1 MTAMPDA
8 HRVTALM
15 IVVRACKVALV
26 AAVALF
32 FTCVAFGN
40 ITDYDSNWQFV
51 QHVLS
56 MDTTFPNS
64 KLHWRA
70 ITDSDLQHVAYW
82 LIIGTQAA
90 TAVPL
95 WLGTMSLFAAI
106 GGAEFARARALAVVG
121 LTVGLLLYMV
131 GFVTIGG
138 EWFAMWQSATWNGQ
152 QKAFEFIAMI
162 GAVLLVL
169 LLPEETGS
177 GLEFRAVA
185 GARRRNDLLPDHASS
200 DAPANRSI

>member
-1 MTAMPDA
+1 MPVMPEA
-8 HRVTALM
+8 SRVTASM
-15 IVVRACKVALV
+15 IVVGACKIALV

-70 ITDSDLQHVAYW
+70 VTDSDLQQAAYW

-90 TAVPL
+90 TAVL
-95 WLGTMSLFAAI
+95 FWLGTLSLFA
-106 GGAEFARARALAVVG
+106 RVRSH
-121 LTVGLLLYMV
+121 
-131 GFVTIGG
+131 FVTCSGYGAADWLDRRSG
-138 EWFAMWQSATWNGQ
+138 ETM
-152 QKAFEFIAMI
+152 
-162 GAVLLVL
+162 
-169 LLPEETGS
+169 
-177 GLEFRAVA
+177 
-185 GARRRNDLLPDHASS
+185 
-200 DAPANRSI
+200 

>member
-1 MTAMPDA
+1 
-8 HRVTALM
+8 M
-15 IVVRACKVALV
+15 IVVRACKIALV

-32 FTCVAFGN
+32 FTSVAFGN

-70 ITDSDLQHVAYW
+70 ITDSTLQHAAYW

-90 TAVPL
+90 AAVLL
-95 WLGTMSLFAAI
+95 WLGTSYLLACI
-106 GGAEFARARALAVVG
+106 GTAGFARARALAVAG

-131 GFVTIGG
+131 GFVTVGG
-138 EWFAMWQSATWNGQ
+138 EWFAMWQSTTWNGQ
-152 QKAFEFIAMI
+152 QKAFEFIGMT
-162 GAVLLVL
+162 GAVLIVL
-169 LLPEETGS
+169 LLPEG
-177 GLEFRAVA
+177 V
-185 GARRRNDLLPDHASS
+185 
-200 DAPANRSI
+200 

>member
-1 MTAMPDA
+1 MTVMPEGSQG
-8 HRVTALM
+8 VGSI

-26 AAVALF
+26 AAIALF

-70 ITDSDLQHVAYW
+70 VTDSTLQHAAYG
-82 LIIGTQAA
+82 LIIGMQAA
-90 TAVPL
+90 TAALL
-95 WLGTMSLFAAI
+95 WLGTLSLFAAI
-106 GGAEFARARALAVVG
+106 GRAEFARARALAVAG
-121 LTVGLLLYMV
+121 LTLGLLLYMV

-138 EWFAMWQSATWNGQ
+138 EWFEMWQSATWNGQ
-152 QKAFEFIAMI
+152 EAAFRFYVTIL
-162 GAVLLVL
+162 AVLIYV
-169 LLPEETGS
+169 
-177 GLEFRAVA
+177 
-185 GARRRNDLLPDHASS
+185 NQPDGEMA
-200 DAPANRSI
+200 

>member
-1 MTAMPDA
+1 MTVMPEGSRGA
-8 HRVTALM
+8 SSI

-32 FTCVAFGN
+32 FTCVALGN

-56 MDTTFPNS
+56 MDTTFPSS

-70 ITDSDLQHVAYW
+70 VTDIDLQHAAYW
-82 LIIGTQAA
+82 LIIGTQAV
-90 TAVPL
+90 TAALL
-95 WLGTMSLFAAI
+95 WLGTLSLFATV
-106 GGAEFARARALAVVG
+106 GRAEFVRARALAVAG

-152 QKAFEFIAMI
+152 QKAFEFIAMM

-169 LLPEETGS
+169 LLPEEAGS
-177 GLEFRAVA
+177 GLEFKGN
-185 GARRRNDLLPDHASS
+185 GAK
-200 DAPANRSI
+200 

>member
-1 MTAMPDA
+1 MTFMPERSRGA
-8 HRVTALM
+8 ASV
-15 IVVRACKVALV
+15 IVVRVCKVALV

-70 ITDSDLQHVAYW
+70 VTDSGLQHAAYW

-90 TAVPL
+90 TAVLL
-95 WLGTMSLFAAI
+95 WLGTLSFFANI
-106 GGAEFARARALAVVG
+106 GTAEFARARASAVAG
-121 LTVGLLLYMV
+121 LTAGLLLYIL
-131 GFVTIGG
+131 GFVTVRG
-138 EWFAMWQSATWNGQ
+138 EWFAMWQSGTWNGQ
-152 QKAFEFIAMI
+152 QKAFE
-162 GAVLLVL
+162 
-169 LLPEETGS
+169 
-177 GLEFRAVA
+177 
-185 GARRRNDLLPDHASS
+185 
-200 DAPANRSI
+200 

>member
-1 MTAMPDA
+1 MTAPA
-8 HRVTALM
+8 EASRAASPAT
-15 IVVRACKVALV
+15 VVRACKIALV

-64 KLHWRA
+64 SLHWRA
-70 ITDSDLQHVAYW
+70 ITDAAVQRAAYW
-82 LIIGTQAA
+82 LIIATQIA
-90 TAVPL
+90 TAVLL
-95 WLGTMSLFAAI
+95 WLGTVAMSARIGKAGFAP
-106 GGAEFARARALAVVG
+106 ARTLAVAG
-121 LTVGLLLYMV
+121 LTLGLLLYLV
-131 GFVTIGG
+131 GFVTVGG

-162 GAVLLVL
+162 SAVLIVL
-169 LLPEETGS
+169 LLPEEAGS
-177 GLEFRAVA
+177 GLGSPSTGVK
-185 GARRRNDLLPDHASS
+185 RRN
-200 DAPANRSI
+200 

>member
-1 MTAMPDA
+1 MTALPEGG
-8 HRVTALM
+8 RVAASV
-15 IVVRACKVALV
+15 IIVRACKIALV

-51 QHVLS
+51 RHVLS
-56 MDTTFPNS
+56 MDTTFANS
-64 KLHWRA
+64 NLHWRA
-70 ITDSDLQHVAYW
+70 ITDTALQHAAYA
-82 LIIGTQAA
+82 LIIGTQVA
-90 TAVPL
+90 TAVLL
-95 WLGTMSLFAAI
+95 WLGTLSLFARI
-106 GGAEFARARALAVVG
+106 GEARFARTRTLAVAG

-162 GAVLLVL
+162 GVVLIVL
-169 LLPEETGS
+169 LLPEETGP
-177 GLEFRAVA
+177 GR
-185 GARRRNDLLPDHASS
+185 DCIPTLPRD
-200 DAPANRSI
+200 RLGR